1 MKRKDINLAISNI
14 AKYGDTDIFP
24 YPIEKLIFYDNPNEI
39 GDLIEKIDNDFNHY
53 LASNSPQNINT
64 SVPLGYTGFRWATQI
79 DPIWNA
85 YYLSLVLGIAPE
97 IEKSRIAIDENV
109 VYSYRYV
116 PNYDS
121 YSLFHPDYN
130 WLKFQSDSL
139 KFLNENIDYKYVV
152 ICDIADFYNR
162 IYHHPLENSLDRLSN
177 VTSDNSKKI
186 KKLIQRFSN
195 TKSYGLPI
203 GGEGSRILAELAL
216 NNTDRLMVGKGIKF
230 KRFVDDIHIF
240 CKSIED
246 AHSAL
251 NFLAM
256 KLMRNEGLTL
266 QKHKTQ
272 IQSRLEF
279 EKLVASRINAE
290 SDNAREKER
299 AKFMSLPINYDPYS
313 DNAEEDYHKIKNQL
327 DEFDVVGL
335 LNDELKKVR
344 IHQQF
349 GKRLVKSLNL
359 LAPEV
364 ISRAFESII
373 NRFETL
379 YPIFPVIMQSAYRN
393 WERLEETTRVSLI
406 DELRKLI
413 HQDSYIIQSEINM
426 CFLLRVLG
434 LDDSIITEE
443 TILKSYNRFSD
454 SILIKSVVLQIM
466 TRWKA
471 YHWLTDKK
479 DAFSTM
485 NKWERRIFIISANF
499 LGDEGGHWLSHN
511 KREFTDMEK
520 IIMQWAKEKSTLS
533 NWTMPL

>member
-1 MKRKDINLAISNI
+1 MNRTDINLAIANI

-24 YPIEKLIFYDNPNEI
+24 YPIEKLIFYDKPNEI
-39 GDLIEKIDNDFNHY
+39 GDLIEKIDNDFASY
-53 LASNSPQNINT
+53 LTSNPPLNINT
-64 SVPLGYTGFRWATQI
+64 SIPLGYTGFRWATQI

-85 YYLSLVLGIAPE
+85 YYLSTILEIAPE
-97 IEKSRIAIDENV
+97 IENSRISIDENI
-109 VYSYRYV
+109 VYSYRYS
-116 PNYDS
+116 PNYQS
-121 YSLFHPDYN
+121 FSLFNPDYN
-130 WLKFQSDSL
+130 WLRFQSDSL
-139 KFLNENIDYKYVV
+139 KFLNENSEYKYIV

-162 IYHHPLENSLDRLSN
+162 IYHHPLENSLDRLPGIN
-177 VTSDNSKKI
+177 GDTTRKL
-186 KKLIQRFSN
+186 KKLIQKFSN

-203 GGEGSRILAELAL
+203 GGEGSRILAELVL

-279 EKLVASRINAE
+279 EKLVASRVNAE
-290 SDNAREKER
+290 SENVREKER

-313 DNAEEDYHKIKNQL
+313 DNAEEDYNKIKDQL

-335 LNDELKKVR
+335 LNEELKKVR

-349 GKRLVKSLNL
+349 GKRLIKSLNIL
-359 LAPEV
+359 SPEV
-364 ISRAFESII
+364 ISRAFDSII
-373 NRFETL
+373 NRFEIL

-393 WERLEETTRVSLI
+393 WEKLEQNTRASLI
-406 DELRKLI
+406 SELRTLI
-413 HQDSYIIQSEINM
+413 NQDSYIIQSEINM
-426 CFLLRVLG
+426 CYLLRVLG
-434 LDDSIITEE
+434 MDNSITNEE
-443 TILKSYNRFSD
+443 AILKAYNRFSD
-454 SILIKSVVLQIM
+454 SILIKSMVLQIM

-479 DAFSTM
+479 EAFSTM
-485 NKWERRIFIISANF
+485 NRWERRMFIISANF
-499 LGDEGGHWLSHN
+499 LGDEGDHWLNHN

-520 IIMQWAKEKSTLS
+520 ISMQWAKEKSNLT